1 MGRAVTPVKV
11 TVATGVVAVGVT
23 CAVGLRIVR
32 AVTFSMQG
40 SEAVMNT
47 QLKAALIFENLFAVP
62 VVPAGV
68 LALYVTLK
76 APSVS
81 KLGLGSGDFSWNPN
95 KSPAAPAILVAVD
108 ASR

>member
-1 MGRAVTPVKV
+1 MTPVKV

-32 AVTFSMQG
+32 AVTFSIQG
-40 SEAVMNT
+40 SEAVIST
-47 QLKAALIFENLFAVP
+47 QLKEASIFENLFAVVAVP
-62 VVPAGV
+62 VGV

-81 KLGLGSGDFSWNPN
+81 KLGLGSGDLSWNPN
-95 KSPAAPAILVAVD
+95 KSPAATAILVAID

>member
-47 QLKAALIFENLFAVP
+47 QLKAA
-62 VVPAGV
+62 
-68 LALYVTLK
+68 
-76 APSVS
+76 S
-81 KLGLGSGDFSWNPN
+81 DF
-95 KSPAAPAILVAVD
+95 
-108 ASR
+108 